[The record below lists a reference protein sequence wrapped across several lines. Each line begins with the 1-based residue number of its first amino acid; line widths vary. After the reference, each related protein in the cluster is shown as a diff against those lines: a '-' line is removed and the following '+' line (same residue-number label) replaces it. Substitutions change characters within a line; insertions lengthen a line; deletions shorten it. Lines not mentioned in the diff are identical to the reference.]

1 MSLTATIA
9 QLAEREFER
18 AVATRRD
25 LHRHPELAF
34 DEHRTASVVAQRL
47 SALGIPHQTGVAQT
61 GVVGLI
67 AGTAPG
73 AADGPTLALRADM
86 DALPILE
93 ATDFGYDHDYTSTI
107 PGRMHACGHDAHTAS
122 LLATAAIL
130 SELKHTIRGRIKLV
144 FQPSEEKIPGGASVM
159 IAEGVLQN
167 PAVSAIIGQHVMPQ
181 LPVGMVGIRPGLYMA
196 STDELYLTVTGR
208 GGHGAQPHTT
218 LDPVLVSAHII
229 VALQQVISRRN
240 DPRRPSVLS
249 VGRVIAEGATNIIP
263 DSVYLEGTFRAFD
276 EAWRTEA
283 HQHIRQIVEGVA
295 SAMGCTAQ
303 LEIRHGYPVLHND
316 EALTERLK
324 ADITAYVGP
333 ERVVDLDLWPAAEDF
348 AFYTQQIPGCF
359 YRIGTRNEARGIVHG
374 LHTPRF
380 DIDEQALRTSTGL
393 MAWLALSELQRL
405 AA

>member
-1 MSLTATIA
+1 MSLTDTIA

-34 DEHRTASVVAQRL
+34 DERRTASVVAQRL

-67 AGTAPG
+67 EGTAPG

-130 SELKHTIRGRIKLV
+130 SELKHAIPGRIKLI

-159 IAEGVLQN
+159 IQEGVLAN
-167 PAVSAIIGQHVMPQ
+167 PAVRAIIGQHVMPQ

-218 LDPVLVSAHII
+218 IDPVLVSAHII

-249 VGRVIAEGATNIIP
+249 VGRVIADGATNVIP

-276 EAWRTEA
+276 EQWRTEA
-283 HQHIRQIVEGVA
+283 HGHIRQIVEGVA

-303 LEIRHGYPVLHND
+303 LEIRRGYPVLHND

-324 ADITAYVGP
+324 QDITAYVGP

-348 AFYTQQIPGCF
+348 AFYTQQVPGCF

-380 DIDEQALRTSTGL
+380 DIDEAALRTSTGL
-393 MAWLALSELQRL
+393 MAWLAVCELQRL